1 MVDLSL
7 DHHRTTAAEAKPNNE
22 AAEGA
27 PLLRADHAPLLRTM
41 MLRAAGLLTCVAMS
55 AAAAEGPGPCDIL
68 KAAGQPCVAAHSTT
82 RALFSAYDG
91 GLYILQKPDMQ
102 RMTIGVVKAG
112 GFADT
117 AEHDKFCGPMKDCVI
132 LSVLDQSPMGNHL
145 TQRHK
150 LVNASQHPIHV
161 GDSVKVYGMFFDPGY
176 GYHVDNTKGIAK
188 GNEPES
194 IYAVMSG
201 THYNGG
207 CCFECVRLHGCEP
220 PHEPLLPTGWLT
232 S

>member
-1 MVDLSL
+1 
-7 DHHRTTAAEAKPNNE
+7 
-22 AAEGA
+22 
-27 PLLRADHAPLLRTM
+27 
-41 MLRAAGLLTCVAMS
+41 
-55 AAAAEGPGPCDIL
+55 
-68 KAAGQPCVAAHSTT
+68 
-82 RALFSAYDG
+82 
-91 GLYILQKPDMQ
+91 MQ
-102 RMTIGVVKAG
+102 RMTIGVAKAG

-117 AEHDKFCGPMKDCVI
+117 AAHDQFCGPMKDCVI

-161 GDSVKVYGMFFDPGY
+161 GDGVGVYGMYFDPGY

-207 CCFECVRLHGCEP
+207 CCFE
-220 PHEPLLPTGWLT
+220 
-232 S
+232 